1 MAYTPPDSK
10 YVELDFSGTYT
21 APDARLV
28 VIDLIP
34 PPVGTTQVVYPSAVV
49 DSAVGAPHVRKT
61 PAMAPAGFDAAEYG
75 APAVANL
82 SQGIFAAG
90 SEFAQLGMPE
100 KVWNFHTFVRNIT
113 MQDQSLYGE
122 VWASFYRR
130 YLQMAG
136 GDVSLFGVLAA
147 DKEDLT
153 RTSLRYVSSTGLLAG
168 AASDFNSWVETPDF
182 VFLQFVRAYP
192 ALNSWLRYDKRDG
205 SWLDISTPTDG
216 TYYYSPQVNSAF
228 FGGYIYAAFFAP
240 ATVSLPY
247 QYGIA
252 KIDLDGNVVSY
263 VTVSAV
269 DGTYASMY
277 STGARL
283 YFVTAAGDVYD
294 VNPTTLATTLRCSTE
309 AGAQAVTI
317 SGHLYIYTSSG
328 IIHIPSSTGAVTDS
342 TLLTG
347 IKLLTATSSAVLAY
361 TDDGVVHSYDLS
373 LAPLGQS
380 TAFPYAGD
388 VTGGMRD
395 RAVGFSDKAV
405 LQRYGFSFIK
415 TERAVPYAKGSF
427 PPGRRPRQTDT
438 DIYTAENLERIAVE
452 MMHPRPDEAGEHM
465 LPGPGP
471 LAVGEYRWSDLILVG
486 PAGHNRVL
494 LRSTLEH
501 CYVPGGAGYH
511 APEIENSGA
520 LIIVAEIYIDNEFT
534 ELVAPP
540 SIPAL
545 ALGAPLVRNN
555 LQYVTLNGG
564 QFSHVSEADFQLKTR
579 YLSPPAIEG
588 QQFGAFEIRY
598 LTTVVAPA
606 GFDAAAVP
614 QAVVTDRAQHIY
626 AGTVVQSALFE
637 PPRVHNRNAYITPDS
652 ADQLLFPN
660 FLPVVLNFTREL
672 YPTSIDLFRSG
683 TATIANKAVAVSV
696 SGANQNLY
704 GTVNITNWHQYREPA
719 GFDAAALGE
728 VVVALVQKVAHPSGA
743 DALQFGA
750 VAVTDKVRFCAV
762 DSVDPPFDTTE
773 PWISHRVRSFGTFGN
788 IAPPEFG
795 TPEATQG
802 VRYLLPPTFY
812 PSIFGT
818 VDIMLARRTLEP
830 PGVFFASPA
839 DAFGAPR
846 LSPRVQ
852 EITPLGFY
860 QEVVG
865 TPAAARN
872 EIALDSISAGDQTR
886 FGTTQAELSI
896 RVVQQKL
903 SRDFAEFSLD
913 TRVWNWRQY
922 ASTWSPSV
930 PDVLGTPYI
939 ENRNKTLLLIGTN
952 FGKISRYL
960 DVSNKARLVP
970 TAGDDLSRFGDTLV
984 APRIRTVS
992 PTGYDAADFGIWF
1005 VVYNTR
1011 KIIETSGIPRPYAG
1025 VPKVWRNEIV
1035 TDAIGGFSSAQFG
1048 RPMVAPRIRTVVE
1061 YPFADPT
1068 AGFPYVGLST
1078 QYVAPSGITS
1088 GFGVPFVEEHFT
1100 VFKPFGSNYARYGE
1114 PVVWNN
1120 TPEIHLTGI
1129 DSPPLPPAPWV
1140 SFRVRTI
1147 DLAGQAP
1154 GEYQPE
1160 RPDVSFKTRYIYPL
1174 GNDLQIL
1181 SRKADIRWDMPE
1193 LPAQTV
1199 VAPLG
1204 IEAPGSEPVDVH
1216 TNVISPLGI
1225 EPPQLGRPESPPN
1238 GIWMSSVTGYFMV
1251 FGDPEVTYRN
1261 RRIYIT
1267 SANTVFE
1274 PSNVFMFP
1282 AHIVFDTNEHPEH
1295 AMDAALANTEDGLAR
1310 PFFGKPEVTN
1320 QHRSMQIVGLA
1331 LGQFGIPA
1339 LATNKLAPE
1348 SWVSTDGKFGMP
1360 DFAGPLWIFPYWGRS
1375 TEDYI
1380 PEVPSFNFDTAGYG
1394 TPTVA
1399 YPVAP
1404 PVYDPN
1410 VRPLGADHQAVGGP
1424 FVESTIRNVYPQS
1437 IDSMS
1442 FGTSWAH
1449 PPFRL
1454 LPDGFDSAT
1463 FGDTFTAFR
1472 IRTVFPQG
1480 DDHAAVCL
1488 EEAETIAM
1496 RMRIRHGV
1504 SRDAV
1509 SGFAAGSFGT
1519 PLVADRVRTIYPQP
1533 ATDGSAVQPAKA
1545 WPVNTFYPT
1554 GHDSAQLGVVRR
1566 AVFGELYPAGVDVL
1580 VPGYG
1585 RVNRRVTVAGIAA
1598 DALAPA
1604 RIARPIRPTGN
1615 DCAGYEPPAVTNTY
1629 GCRNRVVISQGTT
1642 YFTQFGDCHVTH

>member
-1 MAYTPPDSK
+1 MPYTPPDSRL
-10 YVELDFSGTYT
+10 VELSFTGAYT
-21 APDARLV
+21 PPDARLV

-34 PPVGTTQVVYPSAVV
+34 PPVGSTQIIYPSAIG
-49 DSAVGAPHVRKT
+49 DFAVGSPQVRKT
-61 PAMAPAGFDAAEYG
+61 PAMAPAGFDAAGYG
-75 APAVANL
+75 VPAVANL
-82 SQGIFAAG
+82 SQGVSAAG
-90 SEFAQLGMPE
+90 SEFAQFGTPE

-122 VWASFYRR
+122 AWASFYNR
-130 YLQMAG
+130 YIQIG
-136 GDVSLFGVLAA
+136 GVDVTVFGDVGS
-147 DKEDLT
+147 E
-153 RTSLRYVSSTGLLAG
+153 
-168 AASDFNSWVETPDF
+168 
-182 VFLQFVRAYP
+182 LQHRPIYP
-192 ALNSWLRYDKRDG
+192 A
-205 SWLDISTPTDG
+205 
-216 TYYYSPQVNSAF
+216 
-228 FGGYIYAAFFAP
+228 
-240 ATVSLPY
+240 
-247 QYGIA
+247 
-252 KIDLDGNVVSY
+252 
-263 VTVSAV
+263 
-269 DGTYASMY
+269 
-277 STGARL
+277 
-283 YFVTAAGDVYD
+283 
-294 VNPTTLATTLRCSTE
+294 
-309 AGAQAVTI
+309 
-317 SGHLYIYTSSG
+317 
-328 IIHIPSSTGAVTDS
+328 
-342 TLLTG
+342 
-347 IKLLTATSSAVLAY
+347 
-361 TDDGVVHSYDLS
+361 GVVID
-373 LAPLGQS
+373 
-380 TAFPYAGD
+380 AF
-388 VTGGMRD
+388 
-395 RAVGFSDKAV
+395 
-405 LQRYGFSFIK
+405 
-415 TERAVPYAKGSF
+415 
-427 PPGRRPRQTDT
+427 
-438 DIYTAENLERIAVE
+438 
-452 MMHPRPDEAGEHM
+452 
-465 LPGPGP
+465 
-471 LAVGEYRWSDLILVG
+471 
-486 PAGHNRVL
+486 
-494 LRSTLEH
+494 
-501 CYVPGGAGYH
+501 
-511 APEIENSGA
+511 
-520 LIIVAEIYIDNEFT
+520 
-534 ELVAPP
+534 
-540 SIPAL
+540 
-545 ALGAPLVRNN
+545 GAPLVRNN
-555 LQYVTLNGG
+555 VQYVTLNGG
-564 QFSHVSEADFQLKTR
+564 RFSHVSEADFQLKTR
-579 YLSPPAIEG
+579 YLSPPAFEG

-598 LTTVVAPA
+598 LTTVVSPA

-614 QAVVTDRAQHIY
+614 QAAVTDRAQHIY
-626 AGTVVQSALFE
+626 TGTIDQTTLFE
-637 PPRVHNRNAYITPDS
+637 PPRVWNKNTYITPDS

-683 TATIANKAVAVSV
+683 TVTVANKAVAVPV
-696 SGANQNLY
+696 SGTDQNLY
-704 GTVNITNWHQYREPA
+704 GTLNITNWRQYREPA
-719 GFDAAALGE
+719 GFDAATLGG
-728 VVVALVQKVAHPSGA
+728 VVVALVQKVAHPAGA
-743 DALQFGA
+743 DALQFGV
-750 VAVTDKVRFCAV
+750 VAVTDKVRLCAV
-762 DSVDPPFDTTE
+762 DPVDPPFDTTE
-773 PWISHRVRSFGTFGN
+773 PWVSHRVRSVGTFGN

-818 VDIMLARRTLEP
+818 TDIMLARRTLEP

-865 TPAAARN
+865 VPAAARN
-872 EIALDSISAGDQTR
+872 EIALDNISAGDQTR
-886 FGTTQAELSI
+886 FGTTQAELAV
-896 RVVQQKL
+896 RVVQQEL
-903 SRDFAEFSLD
+903 SRDFAEFSLGAH
-913 TRVWNWRQY
+913 VWNWQQDV
-922 ASTWSPSV
+922 STWSPPA
-930 PDVLGTPYI
+930 PDALGTPYA
-939 ENRNKTLLLIGTN
+939 ENRNKALLLIGTN
-952 FGKISRYL
+952 FGKISSYL

-970 TAGDDLSRFGDTLV
+970 AAGDDLSCFGDALV
-984 APRIRTVS
+984 APRVRTVS
-992 PTGYDAADFGIWF
+992 PAGYDAAEFGIWF

-1025 VPKVWRNEIV
+1025 VPKVWRNETV

-1061 YPFADPT
+1061 HPFADPT
-1068 AGFPYVGLST
+1068 AGFPYVGLFT

-1100 VFKPFGSNYARYGE
+1100 IFKPFGSNYARYGE
-1114 PVVWNN
+1114 PVIWNN

-1129 DSPPLPPAPWV
+1129 DSPPLPAAPWV

-1174 GNDLQIL
+1174 GNDLQL
-1181 SRKADIRWDMPE
+1181 VSREADIRWDMPE

-1199 VAPLG
+1199 VEPVG
-1204 IEAPGSEPVDVH
+1204 IAAIGLEVVDVH
-1216 TNVISPLGI
+1216 TNVITPIGI

-1238 GIWMSSVTGYFMV
+1238 GIWMLSATGYFTA

-1261 RRIYIT
+1261 RTIHIR
-1267 SANTVFE
+1267 SAGDTASE

-1295 AMDAALANTEDGLAR
+1295 AMDAALASTEDGLAR

-1320 QHRSMQIVGLA
+1320 QHRRLQIVGQAAGA
-1331 LGQFGIPA
+1331 LGLPT
-1339 LATNKLAPE
+1339 LSTNKLAPE

-1380 PEVPSFNFDTAGYG
+1380 PEVPSFNFDTTGYG
-1394 TPTVA
+1394 APTVA

-1410 VRPLGADHQAVGGP
+1410 IRPLGADHQGFGWL

-1437 IDSMS
+1437 IDSME

-1454 LPDGFDSAT
+1454 LPEGIDSAA
-1463 FGDTFTAFR
+1463 FGDAFTAFR
-1472 IRTVFPQG
+1472 IRTVYPQG

-1488 EEAETIAM
+1488 EEAETIAL
-1496 RMRIRHGV
+1496 RLRVRHGV
-1504 SRDAV
+1504 SRDGV
-1509 SGFAAGSFGT
+1509 DGFDAGSFGT

-1545 WPVNTFYPT
+1545 WPVNTFYPA

-1585 RVNRRVTVAGIAA
+1585 RVNRRVTATGIAA

-1604 RIARPIRPTGN
+1604 RIARPVRPTGN